1 MEEADKERALK
12 EVSEANLRD
21 LGTTLATTE
30 RRATEAKTACTLAEQ
45 RAAGLEGKLGEVE
58 MKLTQAERLIFAQN
72 KEMADLK
79 ATVAKSE
86 DKFYNM
92 GFANAENSKEPIM
105 VESQWYRF
113 RDGWMAAVNA
123 MGLLED
129 YAFRDLEQIPYPEGL
144 ICPSVQTTNR
154 LEEEDSL
161 SMRELVEEID
171 SHAKVIELDGST
183 NPTAV
188 EDQVPPSTLSN
199 PDLQTTSGTST
210 NLVDLALILEA

>member
-58 MKLTQAERLIFAQN
+58 MKLARAKRLISAQN

-79 ATVAKSE
+79 AMVAKSE

-105 VESQWYRF
+105 VESQRYRF

-144 ICPSVQTTNR
+144 ICPFVQTTNWP
-154 LEEEDSL
+154 EEEDSL

>member
-1 MEEADKERALK
+1 
-12 EVSEANLRD
+12 
-21 LGTTLATTE
+21 
-30 RRATEAKTACTLAEQ
+30 
-45 RAAGLEGKLGEVE
+45 
-58 MKLTQAERLIFAQN
+58 
-72 KEMADLK
+72 MADLK

-105 VESQWYRF
+105 VESQRYRF

-123 MGLLED
+123 IGLLED
-129 YAFRDLEQIPYPEGL
+129 YAFRDLEQVPYLEGL

-154 LEEEDSL
+154 PEEEDSL

>member
-21 LGTTLATTE
+21 LGTTLVTTE
-30 RRATEAKTACTLAEQ
+30 RRATEAKTAYTLAEQ

-58 MKLTQAERLIFAQN
+58 MKLARAKRLISAQN

-79 ATVAKSE
+79 AMVAKSE

-105 VESQWYRF
+105 VESQRYRF

-129 YAFRDLEQIPYPEGL
+129 YAFRDLEQVPYLEGL

-154 LEEEDSL
+154 PEEEDSL

>member
-58 MKLTQAERLIFAQN
+58 MKLARAKRLISAQN

-105 VESQWYRF
+105 VESQRYRF

-129 YAFRDLEQIPYPEGL
+129 YAFRDLEQIPYLKGL
-144 ICPSVQTTNR
+144 ICPPVQTINQP
-154 LEEEDSL
+154 EEEDSL

-188 EDQVPPSTLSN
+188 EDQVPLPPCRIPTFKL
-199 PDLQTTSGTST
+199 PR
-210 NLVDLALILEA
+210 AHPPIL

>member
-1 MEEADKERALK
+1 
-12 EVSEANLRD
+12 
-21 LGTTLATTE
+21 
-30 RRATEAKTACTLAEQ
+30 
-45 RAAGLEGKLGEVE
+45 
-58 MKLTQAERLIFAQN
+58 MKLVQAESVIFARN

-79 ATVAKSE
+79 AAVAKSE

-92 GFANAENSKEPIM
+92 GFTNAENSREPIM
-105 VESQWYRF
+105 VESQRYGF
-113 RDGWMAAVNA
+113 GEGWMAAVNA

-154 LEEEDSL
+154 PEEEDSL